1 MKVIS
6 SFIMMYGQVDSLLL
20 SDESKDSEVFINL
33 AVLFHIVCRV
43 LHGLILL
50 DIGMAQ
56 KCIQF
61 D

>member
-1 MKVIS
+1 
-6 SFIMMYGQVDSLLL
+6 MMYGQVDSLLL

-33 AVLFHIVCRV
+33 AVLFHTVCRV